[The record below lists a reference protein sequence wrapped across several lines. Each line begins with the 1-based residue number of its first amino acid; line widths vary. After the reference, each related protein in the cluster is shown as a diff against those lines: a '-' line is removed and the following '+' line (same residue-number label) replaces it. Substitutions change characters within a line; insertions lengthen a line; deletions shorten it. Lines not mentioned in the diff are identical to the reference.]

1 MIAQENSTT
10 VAALKNTYPGVHDGT
25 NDLVHPDHDSEKP
38 IVQGMPPIA
47 DINKY
52 FYVPALG
59 QYNGDIFSF
68 TPFVMQYFGTKG
80 VYTCSTAYDPGYGGY
95 QWSFEFDNANVKIN
109 TINYTSAGIPLW
121 KAQ

>member
-1 MIAQENSTT
+1 M
-10 VAALKNTYPGVHDGT
+10 

-59 QYNGDIFSF
+59 YYIGNTFSSLDF
-68 TPFVMQYFGTKG
+68 TMQYFGTKG
-80 VYTCSTAYDPGYGGY
+80 VYTCSTAYERNYNSY

-109 TINYTSAGIPLW
+109 TINLSSAGIPLW